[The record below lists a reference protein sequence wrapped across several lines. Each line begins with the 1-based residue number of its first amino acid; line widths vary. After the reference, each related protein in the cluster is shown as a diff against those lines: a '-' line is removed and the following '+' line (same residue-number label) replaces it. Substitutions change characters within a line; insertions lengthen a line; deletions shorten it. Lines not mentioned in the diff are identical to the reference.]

1 MDKAFLKERIE
12 KTKQLI
18 VAYEDALLAISGGAQ
33 HYRLDTSQQ
42 IITVTKA
49 DLDALT
55 NKLNSLYNLL
65 STLEMRLYGSNRTQV
80 RPGY

>member
-12 KTKQLI
+12 KTKALI
-18 VAYEDALLAISGGAQ
+18 VAYEDALLAIAGGAQ
-33 HYRLDTSQQ
+33 HYRLDTGQSST
-42 IITVTKA
+42 TVTKA
-49 DLDALT
+49 NLDEMT